1 MILALAGCFALMIV
15 PLSAQEPSDT
25 PVVDG
30 PALTNAPA
38 TTEGGT
44 NEVDIKELMA
54 LPSFTN
60 DTGMVM
66 VKVSESLWAGAY
78 EVTQQEYQKVMGSN
92 PSKFAG
98 GRNPVD
104 SVSWT
109 DAMTFCTKLS
119 EAEAKVK
126 KLPEGFAYTLPT
138 QEQWESFAQQAELK
152 DAVTS
157 EKASRTGTAT
167 VGSLTA
173 TPPGLYDIRGNVWE
187 WCLDSQNPAS
197 RVARGGAWNS
207 WIDINLRRD
216 FRWYGEPTFH
226 NGATGFRCLLLES
239 SARWTPP
246 VADSQPDSQSIST
259 PTTPRT
265 RAGVSPQ

>member
-1 MILALAGCFALMIV
+1 MRLILALASCFALMIL
-15 PLSAQEPSDT
+15 PLSAQEPSTT
-25 PVVDG
+25 PADEG

-66 VKVSESLWAGAY
+66 VKSSESLWVGAY
-78 EVTQQEYQKVMGSN
+78 EVTQEEYQKIVGNN
-92 PSKFAG
+92 PSRFAG

-109 DAMTFCTKLS
+109 DAVAFCTKLT
-119 EAEAKVK
+119 EAEAKAK
-126 KLPEGFAYTLPT
+126 RLPEGMAYTLPT
-138 QEQWESFAQQAELK
+138 QNQWEGFAQQAELK

-157 EKASRTGTAT
+157 ENASRAGTSP
-167 VGSLTA
+167 VGSLGS

-187 WCLDSQNPAS
+187 WCLDTQNPAS

-216 FRWYGEPTFH
+216 FRWYGSPTDH
-226 NGATGFRCLLLES
+226 KDSTGFRCAL
-239 SARWTPP
+239 APAT
-246 VADSQPDSQSIST
+246 
-259 PTTPRT
+259 
-265 RAGVSPQ
+265 GN